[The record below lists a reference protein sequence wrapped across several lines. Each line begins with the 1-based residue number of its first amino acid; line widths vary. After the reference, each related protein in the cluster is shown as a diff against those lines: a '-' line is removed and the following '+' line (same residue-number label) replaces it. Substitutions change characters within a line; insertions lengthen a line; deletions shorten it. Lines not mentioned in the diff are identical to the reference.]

1 MSLDLGV
8 VASEDAGVGSENNP
22 VPVTAERAGILLD
35 CIDTCFDRI
44 GLDAACGG
52 DTVFRDLVRA
62 RIIHPGSKLES
73 IETLADVG
81 VTSASYRTIARR
93 LPEYAT
99 DGFREIITQALATHA
114 GIGPGSFLLYD
125 VTTLYFETDTPDD
138 LRKPGF
144 SKERRVEPQIL
155 VGLLTDSSGFPLTVG
170 AFEGNKAETHTMLP
184 MIRRMQEAYKLSGV
198 TIVADAGMFSAA
210 NKKAIV
216 DSGLHYI
223 LSVKTPNL
231 PEVITEWK
239 KDNPGTDYEH
249 GQVWRQPSFTDGR
262 KSGAPDSVTFY
273 HYSRDRARRTL
284 RGINEQLDKAKRAVA
299 GETSIKRNKYVDLK
313 APNKKVN
320 YALAKKHTDLAGIK
334 GYETDLVT
342 MPAEDV
348 ITYYRRLINVERSFR
363 MKKSDLKARPIYHRT
378 EDSINAHIT
387 IVTAALAVAHEMV
400 EYSGMS
406 LKKLVRT
413 LRRYRSFELEVNG
426 QTIHA
431 TVPLPDN
438 IQTLVNNILHPPTT
452 H

>member
-1 MSLDLGV
+1 
-8 VASEDAGVGSENNP
+8 
-22 VPVTAERAGILLD
+22 
-35 CIDTCFDRI
+35 
-44 GLDAACGG
+44 
-52 DTVFRDLVRA
+52 
-62 RIIHPGSKLES
+62 
-73 IETLADVG
+73 
-81 VTSASYRTIARR
+81 
-93 LPEYAT
+93 
-99 DGFREIITQALATHA
+99 
-114 GIGPGSFLLYD
+114 
-125 VTTLYFETDTPDD
+125 
-138 LRKPGF
+138 
-144 SKERRVEPQIL
+144 
-155 VGLLTDSSGFPLTVG
+155 
-170 AFEGNKAETHTMLP
+170 MLP

-320 YALAKKHTDLAGIK
+320 YALANKHTDLAGIK

-342 MPAEDV
+342 MPAQDV
-348 ITYYRRLINVERSFR
+348 ISYYRRLINVERSFR

-438 IQTLVNNILHPPTT
+438 IHTLVNNILHSPTT